1 MACPVAK
8 TRRHHDT
15 ARNLVTQID
24 YSAYDT
30 PGRGRGILDV
40 FRYHYLLRLL
50 IGKSTS
56 LRYRNSVLGW
66 FWSYVRPTVQ
76 FLVYYLVVGQI
87 LGLHSKVP
95 AFPLYLFS
103 GLVLVN
109 LFNDTM
115 SAATSS
121 IVSNKA
127 LVRKIYLPRELF
139 PLAAIIGT
147 FTHFL
152 PQLAVLI
159 VVSLLF
165 GWLPSF
171 ASVGLALLGILL
183 VVTFVMGL
191 GLFFSAVN
199 VRFRD
204 ASNIVDIIRT
214 IATWSVPILYTW
226 EMVQKV
232 TSSHHVPWLFDLYM
246 ANPLAVGVELYHHA
260 FWGTLPVVND
270 AQPRP
275 INLDWPPQ
283 FEWHVVAAIGVVLLS
298 LVIGQFV
305 FRRFE
310 RSFAQDL

>member
-1 MACPVAK
+1 M
-8 TRRHHDT
+8 
-15 ARNLVTQID
+15 TQID
-24 YSAYDT
+24 YRAFDT
-30 PGRGRGILDV
+30 PGRGRGLLDV
-40 FRYHYLLRLL
+40 FRYRYLLRLL

-87 LGLHSKVP
+87 LGLHRRVP
-95 AFPLYLFS
+95 EFPLYLFS

-109 LFNDTM
+109 LFNETLA
-115 SAATSS
+115 AATGS
-121 IVSNKA
+121 IVGNKA

-139 PLAAIIGT
+139 PLAAIIGA

-152 PQLAVLI
+152 PQLAVL
-159 VVSLLF
+159 VLVCLLF
-165 GWLPSF
+165 GWIPTF
-171 ASVGLALLGILL
+171 ASLGLILGGVAIVLG
-183 VVTFVMGL
+183 FVLGL

-204 ASNIVDIIRT
+204 ATNVVEIIRT

-226 EMVQKV
+226 TMVYDRAQ
-232 TSSHHVPWLFDLYM
+232 SIPWLFHVYM
-246 ANPLAVGVELYHHA
+246 SNPLAVAIEMFHHA
-260 FWGTLPVVND
+260 FWVLLPGVQAAD
-270 AQPRP
+270 PAPP
-275 INLDWPPQ
+275 NLGWPPL
-283 FEWHVVAAIGVVLLS
+283 FGWNVVAAVAIIIFSVV
-298 LVIGQFV
+298 VGQSV